1 MGPGAIS
8 TLEEFGPRS
17 RPKLMADDWS
27 GCGGWHDRRDDPDLD
42 AATLRLVVEQVRQS
56 KGSRFALIRAGG
68 DDDDLG
74 DAA

>member
-1 MGPGAIS
+1 
-8 TLEEFGPRS
+8 
-17 RPKLMADDWS
+17 MADDWS

-56 KGSRFALIRAGG
+56 KGSRVALIRAGG